1 MKNYVI
7 FLFFITY
14 VTYAQTQPSR
24 YADFEV
30 RIKAINTFSLEAL
43 PKIKEN
49 LIQSQLDI
57 EKFEDTNLLA
67 DDKKQ
72 KTVYLEK
79 IANNQK
85 LIENAEANIT
95 SSSTKKL
102 MADLDKTMKE
112 KALYDQAKK
121 EMEALEKKYINS
133 SKFTKYFELLQQG
146 KYTSAKIKYTLLNKE
161 EKDIAERYEEHFNYT
176 AREVN
181 SQEYLKKSIKKLENE
196 IDYTL
201 SYPENAILKIQSAD
215 QETRRT
221 ISLFNDFKITITRV
235 VQFDYKLPSQWDLGL
250 FSCEAKNKPKYLR
263 FKNYPN
269 LVVLDNEGTYN
280 SVIKLSL
287 DEPKKLNVVYHCSKM
302 GSFGACLENKE
313 KKLCRLDATC
323 DQNLSEMEKSFDR
336 NKAFV
341 SIQSTMGSTIL
352 TNKKSELQDP
362 KSINVISEFAKV
374 NRLGFYTKD
383 QLLNLM
389 DPLIEKSKNIVA
401 INPEDFYR
409 QLKLEIAGLEKS
421 EQVRLQKIPG
431 FSSNK
436 SKKTD
441 TLNALSYLMAS
452 IDGDIAK
459 IKETDAIQEHTFK
472 SCSSIASEFASF
484 CQLYTSF
491 KFKAKRFEEVEEI
504 QNFVP
509 NECPRVVFR
518 FEDKNPADENDFS
531 GCKALMPSTEKEIN
545 NLLQNVND
553 VLNK

>member
-1 MKNYVI
+1 
-7 FLFFITY
+7 
-14 VTYAQTQPSR
+14 
-24 YADFEV
+24 
-30 RIKAINTFSLEAL
+30 
-43 PKIKEN
+43 
-49 LIQSQLDI
+49 
-57 EKFEDTNLLA
+57 
-67 DDKKQ
+67 
-72 KTVYLEK
+72 
-79 IANNQK
+79 
-85 LIENAEANIT
+85 
-95 SSSTKKL
+95 

-121 EMEALEKKYINS
+121 EMEAIEKKYINS

-196 IDYTL
+196 IAYTL

-221 ISLFNDFKITITRV
+221 ISLFNDFKNTITRV

-313 KKLCRLDATC
+313 KKLCRLDASC

-389 DPLIEKSKNIVA
+389 DPLIEKSKNIVGT
-401 INPEDFYR
+401 NPEDFYR
-409 QLKLEIAGLEKS
+409 KLKLEITSLEKS

-436 SKKTD
+436 SKKAD
-441 TLNALSYLMAS
+441 TLNALSYLIAS
-452 IDGDIAK
+452 VDGDIAK
-459 IKETDAIQEHTFK
+459 IKETDAIQEYTFK

-504 QNFVP
+504 QNFVA

-518 FEDKNPADENDFS
+518 F
-531 GCKALMPSTEKEIN
+531 
-545 NLLQNVND
+545 
-553 VLNK
+553 

>member
-1 MKNYVI
+1 MKNYAL
-7 FLFFITY
+7 FLFFITFI
-14 VTYAQTQPSR
+14 TQAQTQPSR
-24 YADFEV
+24 YADFEL
-30 RIKAINTFSLEAL
+30 RIKAINKFSTEAL
-43 PKIKEN
+43 PIIKEN

-57 EKFEDTNLLA
+57 GKFENTNLLA
-67 DDKKQ
+67 DDKNQ
-72 KTVYLEK
+72 KSVFLEK

-85 LIENAEANIT
+85 LIENAEGSIT
-95 SSSTKKL
+95 TSSTKKL
-102 MADLDKTMKE
+102 MTDLDKTMKE
-112 KALYDQAKK
+112 KALYDKAKK
-121 EMEALEKKYINS
+121 EMETIEKEYRNS
-133 SKFTKYFELLQQG
+133 PKLTKYFELLEQG
-146 KYTSAKIKYTLLNKE
+146 KYTSAKIKYALLNQE
-161 EKDIAERYEEHFNYT
+161 EKGIAERYEQHFNYT

-181 SQEYLKKSIKKLENE
+181 SQEYLKTSIKKLENE
-196 IDYTL
+196 IAYNL
-201 SYPENAILKIQSAD
+201 SYPENAILQIQSAD
-215 QETRRT
+215 QETHRT
-221 ISLFNDFKITITRV
+221 ISLFNDFKNTITGV
-235 VQFDYKLPSQWDLGL
+235 VQFDYKLPSEWDLGL

-287 DEPKKLNVVYHCSKM
+287 DEPKKLDVVYHCSKM

-313 KKLCRLDATC
+313 KKLCRLDANC
-323 DQNLSEMEKSFDR
+323 GQNLSEMEKAFDR

-352 TNKKSELQDP
+352 ANKKSELQDP
-362 KSINVISEFAKV
+362 KSINMISEFAKI

-401 INPEDFYR
+401 TNPEDFYR
-409 QLKLEIAGLEKS
+409 KLKLELTSLEKS
-421 EQVRLQKIPG
+421 EQVRLQNIPG

-436 SKKTD
+436 SKKAD
-441 TLNALSYLMAS
+441 TLNALSYLIAS
-452 IDGDIAK
+452 IDGDMVK
-459 IKETDAIQEHTFK
+459 IKETDAIQEFTFK

-491 KFKAKRFEEVEEI
+491 KSGAKRFEEVEEI
-504 QNFVP
+504 QNFVA

-518 FEDKNPADENDFS
+518 FEGKNPKDEDDFS
-531 GCKALMPSTEKEIN
+531 ECKALTPSTEKEIN

>member
-43 PKIKEN
+43 PIIKEN

-121 EMEALEKKYINS
+121 EMEAIEKKYINS

-161 EKDIAERYEEHFNYT
+161 EKDIAEMYEEHFNYT

-196 IDYTL
+196 IAYTL

-221 ISLFNDFKITITRV
+221 ISLFNDFKNTITRV

-250 FSCEAKNKPKYLR
+250 FSCEAKNNPKYLR

-389 DPLIEKSKNIVA
+389 DPLIEKSKNIVST
-401 INPEDFYR
+401 NPEDFYR

-459 IKETDAIQEHTFK
+459 IKETDAIQEYTFK

-491 KFKAKRFEEVEEI
+491 KSKAKRFEEVEEI
-504 QNFVP
+504 QNFVA

-518 FEDKNPADENDFS
+518 FEDKNPKDEDDFS
-531 GCKALMPSTEKEIN
+531 TCKALIPSTEKEIN

>member
-121 EMEALEKKYINS
+121 EMEAIEKKYINS

-161 EKDIAERYEEHFNYT
+161 EKDIAEMYEEHFNYT

-196 IDYTL
+196 IAYTL

-389 DPLIEKSKNIVA
+389 DPLIEKSKNIVST
-401 INPEDFYR
+401 NPEDFYR

-459 IKETDAIQEHTFK
+459 IKETDAIQEYTFK

-504 QNFVP
+504 QNFVA

-518 FEDKNPADENDFS
+518 FEDKNPKDEDDFS
-531 GCKALMPSTEKEIN
+531 TCKALIPSTEKEIN